1 MRQDLNR
8 GNVHWTFPPSAPRMF
23 VTAEV
28 AGSRSIESIKKGP
41 RLRHGPFLIDATG
54 FEPATSASRIE
65 HCFLYTK
72 DRDPESA

>member
-8 GNVHWTFPPSAPRMF
+8 SNVHWTFDPSASRMF

-41 RLRHGPFLIDATG
+41 RLQGSVHKTVILKLSTVVNGLAQMQDA
-54 FEPATSASRIE
+54 
-65 HCFLYTK
+65 LL
-72 DRDPESA
+72 

>member
-1 MRQDLNR
+1 
-8 GNVHWTFPPSAPRMF
+8 MF
-23 VTAEV
+23 VTAEA

-65 HCFLYTK
+65 PRILVYKELRTVRRINKPFLK
-72 DRDPESA
+72 KGAGSWIGKL